1 MGKEKLMDRRTHPR
15 QDVRKVPI
23 KASLLIEG
31 GSLINPES
39 SQSVE
44 IRAKAVNLSRT
55 GICIVLPFEALWQ
68 TVSPQHEVTLLVE
81 SGDERESFHA
91 EVIRVQKKGKTMM
104 GLKFSKPFSNMMRF
118 VIPEFISSEQNQTR
132 H

>member
-1 MGKEKLMDRRTHPR
+1 MDDRRISPR

-31 GSLINPES
+31 GSLINPEA

-55 GICIVLPFEALWQ
+55 GICLVLPFEALWE
-68 TVSPQHEVTLLVE
+68 TVSPQHQVTLLVE
-81 SGDERESFHA
+81 SGKQRETFNA
-91 EVIRVQKKGKTMM
+91 EVIRIQKKGKTTL
-104 GLKFSKPFSNMMRF
+104 GLKFSKPFSNMMSF
-118 VIPEFISSEQNQTR
+118 VVPELSEKTTSQTR

>member
-1 MGKEKLMDRRTHPR
+1 MDDRRISPR

-31 GSLINPES
+31 GSLINPEA

-55 GICIVLPFEALWQ
+55 GICLVLPFEALWE
-68 TVSPQHEVTLLVE
+68 TVSPQHQVTLLVE
-81 SGDERESFHA
+81 SGKQRETFNA
-91 EVIRVQKKGKTMM
+91 EVIRIQKKGKTTL
-104 GLKFSKPFSNMMRF
+104 GLKFSKPFSNMMSF
-118 VIPEFISSEQNQTR
+118 VVPEL
-132 H
+132 

>member
-1 MGKEKLMDRRTHPR
+1 MDDRRISPR

-23 KASLLIEG
+23 KSSLLIEG
-31 GSLINPES
+31 GSLINPEA

-55 GICIVLPFEALWQ
+55 GICLVLPFEALWE
-68 TVSPQHEVTLLVE
+68 TVSPQHQVTLLVE
-81 SGDERESFHA
+81 SGKQRETFNA
-91 EVIRVQKKGKTMM
+91 EVIRIQKKGKTTL
-104 GLKFSKPFSNMMRF
+104 GLKFSKPFSNMMSF
-118 VIPEFISSEQNQTR
+118 VVPELSEKTTSQTR

>member
-1 MGKEKLMDRRTHPR
+1 MDGRRISPR

-31 GSLINPES
+31 GSLINPEA

-55 GICIVLPFEALWQ
+55 GICLVLPFEALWE
-68 TVSPQHEVTLLVE
+68 TVSPQHQVTLLVE
-81 SGDERESFHA
+81 SGKQRETFNA
-91 EVIRVQKKGKTMM
+91 EVIRIQKKGKTTL
-104 GLKFSKPFSNMMRF
+104 GLKFSKPFSNMMSF
-118 VIPEFISSEQNQTR
+118 VVPELSEKTTSQTR

>member
-1 MGKEKLMDRRTHPR
+1 MDRRTHPR

-23 KASLLIEG
+23 KASLVIEG
-31 GSLINPES
+31 GSLINPEA

-55 GICIVLPFEALWQ
+55 GICIALPFEALWQ

-81 SGDERESFHA
+81 SGEQKESFHA

-104 GLKFSKPFSNMMRF
+104 GLKFSKPFSNMMSF
-118 VIPEFISSEQNQTR
+118 VIPEFLSADKNPTK